1 MFGKTDKKVCQCL
14 DVPTFIKK
22 LVIPLLL
29 DILLS
34 KRLYLSPPVPLT
46 SIGGI
51 HLDYFVMIVMLF
63 SFADFALDL
72 IPPKFIV
79 RGVFA
84 ASNKSLQIQILSFFV
99 IRGLSVGCFLITLR
113 GRNVSIAEF
122 RSFRKPASLS
132 SAIVADKT
140 MFQSFSVIHHPS
152 ARHALSRISR
162 DSILLI
168 TDLCFS
174 QLIGFAKMV

>member
-34 KRLYLSPPVPLT
+34 KRLNISPPLT

-72 IPPKFIV
+72 ISPKFIV
-79 RGVFA
+79 RGVFV

-99 IRGLSVGCFLITLR
+99 IHGLSFGCFLITLR

-132 SAIVADKT
+132 SAVVADKT
-140 MFQSFSVIHHPS
+140 MLQSFSVIHHPS